1 MGKVSNEDREIFKNS
16 SKQYTEVINSELKKE
31 KESLAAIKKDPSCAV
46 RKRFELA
53 EQMCYIASL
62 YNAINTASVRIMDN
76 VKNNDA
82 LNDARKVLY
91 KAIIYLEEMVTNIV
105 DSAPS
110 DLTKNMEAIEEISLE
125 QRYFLV
131 RKLGLIIQMVIDAF
145 GDNSKWKWSFV
156 EINGRFAAV
165 AKNMFDFKNYVK
177 AYFDPSSP
185 DNENAIL
192 YIRLIKT
199 LLDKSADA
207 YRNKYELSSR
217 RMDDMKA
224 AIKFVMALRQV
235 CVALSE
241 SDDAEE
247 LKKKAATWNERMK
260 ADRKLGKNS

>member
-1 MGKVSNEDREIFKNS
+1 MGKVSNEDREVFKNS
-16 SKQYTEVINSELKKE
+16 SKQYTEIINSELKKE
-31 KESLAAIKKDPSCAV
+31 KETLAAIKKDPSCAV
-46 RKRFELA
+46 QKRFELA

-62 YNAINTASVRIMDN
+62 YNAINTASVKMLE

-82 LNDARKVLY
+82 LNDARKILY
-91 KAIIYLEEMVTNIV
+91 KALIYLEEMVTNIV

-110 DLTKNMEAIEEISLE
+110 DLTKNMEAIEGISLE
-125 QRYFLV
+125 KRYFLV

-165 AKNMFDFKNYVK
+165 TKNMFDFKNYVK
-177 AYFDPSSP
+177 SYFDPNSS

-192 YIRLIKT
+192 YIRLTKT

-217 RMDDMKA
+217 RMDDMKM

-260 ADRKLGKNS
+260 ADRKSGKNS

>member
-1 MGKVSNEDREIFKNS
+1 MAKVSQEDREIFTNS
-16 SKQYTEVINSELKKE
+16 SKQYKEIINSELKKE
-31 KESLAAIKKDPSCAV
+31 KETLALIKKDPSCAV
-46 RKRFELA
+46 RKKFELV

-62 YNAINTASVRIMDN
+62 YNAINTASVKIMDN

-82 LNDARKVLY
+82 LNDARKILY

-105 DSAPS
+105 DSVPS
-110 DLTKNMEAIEEISLE
+110 DLSENMEKIQEISLE

-131 RKLGLIIQMVIDAF
+131 RKLGLAIQMVIDAF

-165 AKNMFDFKNYVK
+165 TKNMFDFKNYIK

-185 DNENAIL
+185 DNVNSIL
-192 YIRLIKT
+192 YIRLMKT

-224 AIKFVMALRQV
+224 AINFVMALRQV
-235 CVALSE
+235 CVSLNETA
-241 SDDAEE
+241 DAEE
-247 LKKKAATWNERMK
+247 LKKKAISWNERMK
-260 ADRKLGKNS
+260 SDRKSGKNS

>member
-1 MGKVSNEDREIFKNS
+1 MGKVSNEDRETFKNS

-31 KESLAAIKKDPSCAV
+31 KEILAAIKKDPSCAV
-46 RKRFELA
+46 RKKFELA

-62 YNAINTASVRIMDN
+62 YNAINTASVRIM
-76 VKNNDA
+76 
-82 LNDARKVLY
+82 
-91 KAIIYLEEMVTNIV
+91 AIIYLEEMVTNIV
-105 DSAPS
+105 DSSPS
-110 DLTKNMEAIEEISLE
+110 DLTENMEAIEEISLE

-131 RKLGLIIQMVIDAF
+131 RKLGLAIQMVIDAF

-156 EINGRFAAV
+156 EINGRFAVV

-217 RMDDMKA
+217 RMDDMQA
-224 AIKFVMALRQV
+224 AINFVMALRQV
-235 CVALSE
+235 CVALNE

-247 LKKKAATWNERMK
+247 LKKKAGTWNERMK
-260 ADRKLGKNS
+260 ADRKSGKNS